1 MVVITKKKGK
11 KKERNLIWSTYTLS
25 ANFHKNYKIKTN
37 AISLHFPFINVFIFN
52 L

>member
-1 MVVITKKKGK
+1 MVVITKRKEKR
-11 KKERNLIWSTYTLS
+11 KKEIKYEVHTQLS

-37 AISLHFPFINVFIFN
+37 AISLHFPFINVFILN